1 MFIPVFDIALP
12 LRLHDH
18 IRQLLV
24 RPLPAGPVVVHGAPQ
39 RRHVPA
45 QPRKMLGERHRA
57 RDEAGAEAELLL
69 KMFGNLAKQGPCRAR
84 QNSKSRK

>member
-12 LRLHDH
+12 LRFQDH
-18 IRQLLV
+18 VRQLLV
-24 RPLPAGPVVVHGAPQ
+24 RPLPVRPVVVHGAPQ

-45 QPRKMLGERHRA
+45 KPRKMLGESHRA

-69 KMFGNLAKQGPCRAR
+69 KMFGDLGKQDPSIAA
-84 QNSKSRK
+84 SK